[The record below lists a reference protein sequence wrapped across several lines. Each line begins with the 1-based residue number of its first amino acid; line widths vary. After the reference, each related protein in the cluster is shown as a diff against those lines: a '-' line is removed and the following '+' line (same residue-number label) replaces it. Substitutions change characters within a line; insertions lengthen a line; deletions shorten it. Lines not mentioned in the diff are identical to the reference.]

1 MVIRTELRDFAK
13 TFEVNVRSLIQTF
26 TILFYLIFKLAS
38 HVNMFYY
45 FNKIVNQIS
54 IFYLLL
60 NNK

>member
-26 TILFYLIFKLAS
+26 TILFYLIFKLAC
-38 HVNMFYY
+38 HINMFYY
-45 FNKIVNQIS
+45 FNKIVNQVN
-54 IFYLLL
+54 IFYLSL